1 MNRFLLVGNGAREH
15 VISEALVKFDEVRL
29 FAFMSTINPGI
40 KKLSKGFQI
49 GDLGDNDQIVK
60 YAKSI
65 KADFAVIG
73 PENPLSNGI
82 VDSLEKAEIKCA
94 APNREMSK
102 IEWSK
107 AYTRNLMK
115 DNKIPGYPE
124 FHIFSHEDNLEDIER
139 NIKKILKDFNNQIVI
154 KPDYLTGG
162 KGVKVWGDHL
172 NSKDEIVDY
181 VKQVLTKGTR
191 KVIVEEKLQK
201 PNNLKNSE
209 FTLQALVSG
218 NKIIPM
224 PLVQDF
230 KRAFNEDKGPNT
242 GSMGSYSLS
251 DHKLSFL
258 SNKDYNHA
266 INIMKKTVMNLG
278 NYKGVLY
285 GQFML
290 TDRGVKLIE
299 FNSRFGDPEAMNVLP
314 LLLDDFSKSCEEMI
328 DGNLKQKK
336 WHNRATVCVYLTPM
350 GYPTQ
355 PEANEEI
362 AVNSDKI
369 NGSNCK
375 LYYASVDETSDGKI
389 LTTRSRSIGILGLG
403 ESINEARDYAY
414 NAVNSVSGKLH
425 FRTDIGEGVS

>member
-328 DGNLKQKK
+328 DGNLKKKK

>member
-15 VISEALVKFDEVRL
+15 VISEALVKFEEVHL

-49 GDLGDNDQIVK
+49 GDLGDNEQIVK

-65 KADFAVIG
+65 KADFALIG
-73 PENPLSNGI
+73 PEIPLSNGI
-82 VDSLEKAEIKCA
+82 VDSLEKAEIECA

-107 AYTRNLMK
+107 AYARNFMK
-115 DNKIPGYPE
+115 NNMIPGYPE
-124 FHIFSHEDNLEDIER
+124 FYIFSHEDNLEDIER
-139 NIKKILKDFNNQIVI
+139 KIQKIMKDFNNQIVL

-172 NSKDEIVDY
+172 SSKDEIIDY
-181 VKQVLTKGTR
+181 IKEVLTKGTR

-201 PNNLKNSE
+201 PNILKNSE
-209 FTLQALVSG
+209 FTFQALVSG

-230 KRAFNEDKGPNT
+230 KRAFNGDKGPNT

-258 SNKDYNHA
+258 SDEDYNQA
-266 INIMKKTVMNLG
+266 INIMKKTVMKLG

-290 TDRGVKLIE
+290 TDKGVNLIE

-314 LLLDDFSKSCEEMI
+314 LLLDDFSKSCEEII
-328 DGNLKQKK
+328 DGNLKKK
-336 WHNRATVCVYLTPM
+336 NWLNRATVCVYLTPI

-355 PEANEEI
+355 PKANEKI
-362 AVNSDKI
+362 IVNSDKI

-375 LYYASVDETSDGKI
+375 LYYASVDATSDGKI
-389 LTTRSRSIGILGLG
+389 LTTSSRAIGILGLG
-403 ESINEARDYAY
+403 ESINEARDNAY
-414 NAVNSVSGKLH
+414 NVVNSVSGKLH